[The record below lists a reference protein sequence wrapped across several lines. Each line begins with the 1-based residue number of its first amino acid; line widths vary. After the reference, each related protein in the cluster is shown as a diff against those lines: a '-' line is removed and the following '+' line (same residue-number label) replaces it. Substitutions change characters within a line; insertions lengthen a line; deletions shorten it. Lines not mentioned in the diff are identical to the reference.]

1 MFYTSIYIYSLLL
14 CKVNISF
21 FQYVIISSDFYNFV
35 TVINEKSNNRNLE

>member
-1 MFYTSIYIYSLLL
+1 MFLIYVHNYIMLL

-21 FQYVIISSDFYNFV
+21 FQYVIISPDFCNFV